1 MNKKPGITTL
11 FSGIKSLVR
20 RSKEELYKVINTTL
34 VETYYHIGRLIVEFE
49 QQGNARA
56 GYASGTL
63 KSVSLKLTK
72 EFGKGFSIDNLENM
86 RRFYNEYKSAYTVF
100 IEEQLKSETVFRK
113 SAKVKKSP
121 VSKSETVSRKSV
133 FTLSWSHYL
142 LLMKIGNLQERSFY
156 TIEAYNEGWSV
167 RELQRQFDSALY
179 ERLVLSRNKKR
190 VKELSR
196 KGHIIMAPS
205 DIIKDPYILDFLELQ
220 EQEAYSENDL
230 ESAII
235 NKLQDFLKELGKG
248 FLFVDRQKRI
258 RIDNEDYHV
267 DLVFYHRI
275 LRCFVLI
282 DLKIGSLK
290 HQDLG
295 QLQMYVNYYDEEI
308 KSEEENKTIG
318 IILCKSKKENIIRY
332 TLGKGN
338 KQIFASNYKMFF
350 PEKQVLKLLQ
360 QYPQNK

>member
-1 MNKKPGITTL
+1 MNSKPGITAL
-11 FSGIKSLVR
+11 FSGIKNLVQQ
-20 RSKEELYKVINTTL
+20 SKEELYKVINTTL

-49 QQGNARA
+49 QQGSARA
-56 GYASGTL
+56 SYASGIL
-63 KSVSLKLTK
+63 KSISLKLTK

-86 RRFYNEYKSAYTVF
+86 RRFYNEYKSVYTVF
-100 IEEQLKSETVFRK
+100 LEAQLKSETVSRK
-113 SAKVKKSP
+113 LAKAKS
-121 VSKSETVSRKSV
+121 VISKSETLSRKSV

-142 LLMKIGNLQERSFY
+142 LLMKIGDLNERNFY
-156 TIEAYNEGWSV
+156 TVEANNEGWSV

-179 ERLVLSRNKKR
+179 ERLVLSRNKKK
-190 VKELSR
+190 VKELSK
-196 KGHIIMAPS
+196 KGQVIVTPA
-205 DIIKDPYILDFLELQ
+205 DIIKDPYILDFLELK
-220 EQEAYSENDL
+220 EQDAYSENDL

-235 NKLQDFLKELGKG
+235 SKLQDFLKELGKG

-258 RIDNEDYHV
+258 RIDNEDYYV
-267 DLVFYHRI
+267 DLVFYHRT

-295 QLQMYVNYYDEEI
+295 QLQMYVNYYDQEI
-308 KSEEENKTIG
+308 KSDEENKTIG

-332 TLGKGN
+332 TLGN
-338 KQIFASNYKMFF
+338 ENTQIFASKYKMFF